1 MTHFES
7 VIAALTAGRSVRRT
21 VWEPLTSMFIRDD
34 EIVWQRGNGQPYG
47 YDLSWY
53 EIVASDWQIIE
64 AKAAA

>member
-1 MTHFES
+1 MMHFER
-7 VIAALTAGRSVRRT
+7 VLAALTAGRSVRRT
-21 VWEPLTSMFIRDD
+21 VWEPLTSMFIRDGA
-34 EIVWQRGNGQPYG
+34 IVCQRGNGQPYS